1 MGISKGLV
9 EKFDRFFLTYFD
21 SQLLKEFEDL
31 IDFESRLDDKLGD
44 LLYHFI
50 MYFTFYHELGH
61 LVKWAMEKNETDEK
75 SEETDEKSEETD
87 EKSKE
92 TDEKSKET
100 DEKSEETDEKS
111 EETDEKS
118 EETDEKSEETDEKS
132 EETDEKSEEI
142 DEKLIHK
149 KNKEAFYDHC
159 LEIDA
164 DTFASNYLNSHMIQ
178 YLNNNYSEELNSK
191 DANAFLSLV
200 LSSIFVYCFTFNK
213 YQNGIYYDENSHPH
227 PVIRLFN
234 VLGII
239 LGHFSER
246 MKQVNEKIEVDK
258 KEVME
263 NTFKMAEILVN
274 HFYEEN
280 AYPDFKEKIEQEV
293 KEIFA
298 YLQTLKQ
305 TISKDEKFAINFE
318 NSNNLPT
325 EK

>member
-61 LVKWAMEKNETDEK
+61 LVKWAMEKN
-75 SEETDEKSEETD
+75 
-87 EKSKE
+87 
-92 TDEKSKET
+92 
-100 DEKSEETDEKS
+100 
-111 EETDEKS
+111 
-118 EETDEKSEETDEKS
+118 ETDEKS